1 MFVFSII
8 YNKFVTLCHL
18 RFKIND
24 FIVIIIKVNVTSVK
38 YNICV
43 TQLLNITCLLIQL
56 NHSKKEIKNNIRKYF
71 IKSDR
76 IYKIKILHIQFRKI
90 YVKIYSIGYTL
101 RRER

>member
-1 MFVFSII
+1 MRCAIV
-8 YNKFVTLCHL
+8 KF
-18 RFKIND
+18 I
-24 FIVIIIKVNVTSVK
+24 FIVIIIKVNVTIVK

-71 IKSDR
+71 IKSDK
-76 IYKIKILHIQFRKI
+76 IYKIKILHIQFKKI